1 MERNPAK
8 DIVLKLFCAKDLTLT
23 FNIDADILTPCG
35 EDEGAGAPSKSSH
48 LQAGTQLTLEQP
60 VTALSFLQNVPIF
73 AELEEPEL
81 KKIEKL
87 GLRKK
92 YKKGNIVVLE
102 KEMGAAL
109 FVIIS
114 GKVKIVRTDEDGRE
128 VILSIFGPGE
138 FFGEMSLLDGLA
150 RSASVVALAK
160 AELFMIHRRDFLKL
174 LNEHPQVAISLLGE
188 LTTRLRKADT
198 QIKSLSLKDASGRV
212 ANVILMLADDIGVF
226 RKGKVEIDELPLQ
239 QDMANMAGT
248 SRETVSRMLHQFIR
262 EGHLQLEGN
271 KLTIND
277 YEEFRKQYL

>member
-1 MERNPAK
+1 M
-8 DIVLKLFCAKDLTLT
+8 
-23 FNIDADILTPCG
+23 
-35 EDEGAGAPSKSSH
+35 
-48 LQAGTQLTLEQP
+48 
-60 VTALSFLQNVPIF
+60 SFLENVPIF
-73 AELEEPEL
+73 ADLDDPEL

-87 GLRKK
+87 GLRKR

-138 FFGEMSLLDGLA
+138 FFGEMSLLDGHP
-150 RSASVVALAK
+150 RSASVVALMK
-160 AELFMIHRRDFLKL
+160 AELFMIHRRDFLQL
-174 LNEHPQVAISLLGE
+174 LHEHPQVAISLLGE
-188 LTTRLRKADT
+188 LTTRLRKADM

-248 SRETVSRMLHQFIR
+248 SRETVSRMLHQFVR
-262 EGHLQLEGN
+262 EGHLLLDGN

-277 YEEFRKQYL
+277 YEEFRKHYL

>member
-1 MERNPAK
+1 MWSRSE
-8 DIVLKLFCAKDLTLT
+8 
-23 FNIDADILTPCG
+23 
-35 EDEGAGAPSKSSH
+35 EGGTNSGRRDPLSPSPPLNSFSEH
-48 LQAGTQLTLEQP
+48 TVIE
-60 VTALSFLQNVPIF
+60 LSFLENVPIF
-73 AELEEPEL
+73 ADLEEPEL
-81 KKIEKL
+81 KTIEKL

-109 FVIIS
+109 FVIVS

-174 LNEHPQVAISLLGE
+174 LHEHPQVAISLLGE

-248 SRETVSRMLHQFIR
+248 SRETVSRMIHQFIR